1 METERTSAEAAELRA
16 AKIEEVQ
23 KRAEYKRA
31 HGLLNADGSDP
42 RSWLPLGGSIIPR
55 GEEKESA
62 ASGLTKAGEV
72 GGTQGEIAARELEAD
87 PKAAAVVAA
96 QAGEADAD
104 VYTDFNGEKKKVK
117 KWLGI
122 WS

>member
-16 AKIEEVQ
+16 TKIEEVQ
-23 KRAEYKRA
+23 KRAEYKKA

-42 RSWLPLGGSIIPR
+42 NSWLPLGGSIISR
-55 GEEKESA
+55 GEKKESA
-62 ASGLTKAGEV
+62 ASGLARAEQV
-72 GGTQGEIAARELEAD
+72 GGTQGEIAAKEMEAD

-96 QAGEADAD
+96 QAGETDAD
-104 VYTDFNGEKKKVK
+104 MYTDFSGEKKKVK